1 MTAKQEN
8 RPLEKKFTSKKEERK
23 FLEFQ
28 VLKSIAGFLNAQG
41 GQLVIGV
48 HEKDNIKNVVGIK
61 REGFDS
67 NDHYERHLIQIL
79 KNNFSTT
86 IVSNHIVTNISKIK
100 NTDVC
105 VVRCTPVED
114 DIIYLNGIVYIRT
127 GPRTDEISGEEV
139 LRLYKK
145 KISLKK

>member
-1 MTAKQEN
+1 MK
-8 RPLEKKFTSKKEERK
+8 R
-23 FLEFQ
+23 
-28 VLKSIAGFLNAQG
+28 
-41 GQLVIGV
+41 
-48 HEKDNIKNVVGIK
+48 DNIKNVVGIK
-61 REGFDS
+61 REKFDS

-105 VVRCTPVED
+105 VVTCKPVEE